1 VLALSLVVV
10 SGLPGAGKTTLAVPL
25 AAALDVPLLA
35 KDTVKE
41 ALFDS
46 LGTGDRAWS
55 RRLGAA
61 SMAVVFA
68 LAAVAPRA
76 VLESF
81 WRRPQALERLRALDR
96 PLVEVH
102 CGCPA
107 ELARARYRARERH
120 PGHDGVGD
128 DEIVGWV
135 ADAGPLGP
143 GPVLEVD
150 TAAPV
155 DVDAVARWVGER
167 W

>member
-1 VLALSLVVV
+1 
-10 SGLPGAGKTTLAVPL
+10 VPL

-55 RRLGAA
+55 QRLGAA
-61 SMAVVFA
+61 SMEVVFA
-68 LAAVAPRA
+68 LAADAPRA

-81 WRRPQALERLRALDR
+81 WRRPDAIDRLRALGR

-102 CGCPA
+102 CACSPEVA
-107 ELARARYRARERH
+107 TARYHERVRH

-128 DEIVGWV
+128 DEIAGW
-135 ADAGPLGP
+135 AAEAGPLGL

-150 TAAPV
+150 TTAPV
-155 DVDAVARWVGER
+155 DVAAVAAWVRER